1 MKRIFYSYL
10 LFAFV
15 LFLNSCTS
23 SKEKA
28 EKAIDEKMTTF
39 FAALEKQDFETAK
52 TLSTPATQ
60 KLLTVVMEDSKKYKE
75 FNDKVQPIKIEI
87 VERKV
92 VENVADYKIR
102 ILIGEKFKEES
113 IHCVL
118 TNEIWLIDMPEE
130 YISICRYVVFYDTY
144 DTILVLYKKKYEV
157 RTTIIEVE
165 RTHKK
170 KTHKEKSH
178 KKKSHKGKSNKR

>member
-1 MKRIFYSYL
+1 MKKTFYFSL

-15 LFLNSCTS
+15 ALLNSCTS

-28 EKAIDEKMTTF
+28 EKAVDEKMTTF

-102 ILIGEKFKEES
+102 ILIGEKVKEES

-118 TNEIWLIDMPEE
+118 TNEVWFVDMPEDQ
-130 YISICRYVVFYDTY
+130 ISICRYVVFYDTY
-144 DTILVLYKKKYEV
+144 DTVLVLYKKKYEV
-157 RTTIIEVE
+157 RTTIIEVKT
-165 RTHKK
+165 THKD
-170 KTHKEKSH
+170 KSH
-178 KKKSHKGKSNKR
+178 KKKSHKKKKHKND